1 MLHLPPHTDP
11 PFVWTLFTPFFS
23 FRRKVVKA
31 HCGCSAG
38 RIKRSRPATVVLIS
52 TTEFWATLSL
62 FWVKRRGFSLLR
74 CPAAQ
79 PAGSGL
85 VHFVHLHL
93 LLCVQIKTMKRGDYV
108 GLFHYLKRKWTSL
121 NRTERSSPTYPCLSP
136 LSGSFTSGEDSEEAA
151 SEDRSICRGL
161 RATHMTTGKA
171 ADRIENKSEHCFL
184 LLCVRPTSTLNT

>member
-1 MLHLPPHTDP
+1 MLHLPPHNTNP
-11 PFVWTLFTPFFS
+11 PWELLVLCVGIIHSILLFQT
-23 FRRKVVKA
+23 VIKA

-74 CPAAQ
+74 GPAAQ
-79 PAGSGL
+79 TAASGL
-85 VHFVHLHL
+85 VHFVHFHL
-93 LLCVQIKTMKRGDYV
+93 LLCVQIKRMKRGDYI

-151 SEDRSICRGL
+151 SEDRSICRI
-161 RATHMTTGKA
+161 
-171 ADRIENKSEHCFL
+171 D
-184 LLCVRPTSTLNT
+184 LLCVPP